1 MKKKIE
7 RTLRFYRAMRNDRND
22 GAICSTCTAQRRTAT
37 RMVVHMAVRHQRLP
51 YGTHTSSTPHAFHVY
66 EWDFLDGTRIVAY
79 APDSDDGHDPLRRA
93 ALEFGPGVATS
104 ELIAYEDDAEGEE
117 ED

>member
-1 MKKKIE
+1 VKKKIE

-51 YGTHTSSTPHAFHVY
+51 YGAHTPSTPHAFHVY
-66 EWDFLDGTRIVAY
+66 EWDFPDGTRVVAY
-79 APDSDDGHDPLRRA
+79 TPDGGDGRDPLRRA
-93 ALEFGPGVATS
+93 ALVFGPGASAS
-104 ELIAYEDDAEGEE
+104 ELIVHEDDVEAKEL
-117 ED
+117 D